1 MITESDKRWGFAAH
15 VLMAVLSI
23 LALAPFVLLVIA
35 SFTDESAAIRNGYS
49 FLPESW
55 SLDAYRY
62 IFAQWS
68 VIGRSYLVTIFVTI
82 IGTLAGVVISAMIA
96 YVVSR
101 KELPGRSFIL
111 FALTFT
117 MLFNGGMTSTY
128 IIYTQVFHIKNT
140 IFGLLLPGLLMNAY
154 NVMMFRN
161 YFETTIPSALMEA
174 AQIDGAKETAIFFKI
189 VVPLSLPMVATVGLT
204 VALMYWN
211 DWQNGLYYL
220 SANSKLQS
228 IQTLLNNMNENI
240 KFLQQNNVG
249 TSFTT
254 ADMPSTTIRMAIAV
268 VGILPIL
275 LLYPIFQKWFVQ
287 GMMAGA
293 VKE

>member
-1 MITESDKRWGFAAH
+1 MITASDKRWGFAGHILLAF
-15 VLMAVLSI
+15 LAI
-23 LALAPFVLLVIA
+23 LAIAPFLLLVIA
-35 SFTDESAAIRNGYS
+35 SFTEESAAIRNGYS
-49 FLPESW
+49 FWPEAW

-62 IFAQWS
+62 IFSQWAT
-68 VIGRSYLVTIFVTI
+68 IGRSYLVTIFVTVV
-82 IGTLAGVVISAMIA
+82 GTVVSVTMSAMLA

-101 KELPGRSFIL
+101 KELPGRSIIL

-117 MLFNGGMTSTY
+117 MLFNGGLTSTY
-128 IIYTQVFHIKNT
+128 IIYTQIFHIKNT
-140 IFGLLLPGLLMNAY
+140 IFGLLVPGLLMNAF

-161 YFETTIPSALMEA
+161 YFETTIPGALMEA
-174 AQIDGAKETAIFFKI
+174 AKIDGARETTIFSKI
-189 VVPLSLPMVATVGLT
+189 VVPLSLPMVATVGLM

-240 KFLQQNNVG
+240 KFLQQNNPG
-249 TSFTT
+249 GAFTA

-275 LLYPIFQKWFVQ
+275 LLYPFFQKWFVQ
-287 GMMAGA
+287 GMTSGA
-293 VKE
+293 LKE

>member
-1 MITESDKRWGFAAH
+1 MITKSDKRWGITGH
-15 VLMAVLSI
+15 IVMIILAV
-23 LALAPFVLLVIA
+23 LALAPFILLVIA
-35 SFTDESAAIRNGYS
+35 SFTEESAAIRNGYS
-49 FLPESW
+49 YVPQAW

-62 IFAQWS
+62 IFDQWAT
-68 VIGRSYLVTIFVTI
+68 IGRSYLVTIFVTVV
-82 IGTLAGVVISAMIA
+82 GTTISVVISAMLA

-101 KELPGRSFIL
+101 KDLPGRTVLL

-117 MLFNGGMTSTY
+117 MLFNGGLTSTY
-128 IIYTQVFHIKNT
+128 IIYTQIFHIKNT
-140 IFGLLLPGLLMNAY
+140 ILGLMVPGLLMNAY

-161 YFETTIPSALMEA
+161 YFETTIPGALMEA
-174 AQIDGAKETAIFFKI
+174 AQIDGAKETTIFFKV

-211 DWQNGLYYL
+211 DWTNGLYYL
-220 SANSKLQS
+220 SADSKLQS

-249 TSFTT
+249 STFS
-254 ADMPSTTIRMAIAV
+254 ALDMPSTTIRMAIAV

-275 LLYPIFQKWFVQ
+275 VLYPFFQKWFVK
-287 GMMAGA
+287 GMMSGA
-293 VKE
+293 VKG

>member
-1 MITESDKRWGFAAH
+1 MITSSDKRWSFAGH
-15 VLMAVLSI
+15 VLLIILSI
-23 LALAPFVLLVIA
+23 CSIAPFVLLLIS
-35 SFTDESAAIRNGYS
+35 SFTEEGAAVRNGYT
-49 FLPESW
+49 FWPEAW
-55 SLDAYRY
+55 SLNAYQY
-62 IFAQWS
+62 IAQQWS
-68 VIGRSYLVTIFVTI
+68 VIGRSYLVTIFVTAV
-82 IGTLAGVVISAMIA
+82 GTVVGVVISAMLA
-96 YVVSR
+96 YTISR
-101 KELPGRSFIL
+101 KDLPGRKLISFL
-111 FALTFT
+111 LVFT
-117 MLFNGGMTSTY
+117 MLFNGGLTSTY

-154 NVMMFRN
+154 NVQMFRN
-161 YFETTIPSALMEA
+161 YFETTIPGALMEA
-174 AQIDGAKETAIFFKI
+174 AQIDGAKEMTIFFKI
-189 VVPLSLPMVATVGLT
+189 VVPLSLPMVATVGLM

-211 DWQNGLYYL
+211 DWTNGLYYL

-249 TSFTT
+249 SNFTA

-275 LLYPIFQKWFVQ
+275 CLYPLFQKWFVQ
-287 GMMAGA
+287 GMMSGA

>member
-1 MITESDKRWGFAAH
+1 MVTASDKRWGFAGH
-15 VLMAVLSI
+15 VLMAVLAV
-23 LALAPFVLLVIA
+23 LAIAPFVLLVIA
-35 SFTDESAAIRNGYS
+35 SFTEESAAIRNGYS
-49 FLPESW
+49 YLPESW
-55 SLDAYRY
+55 SLNAYKY
-62 IFAQWS
+62 IAAQWAT
-68 VIGRSYLVTIFVTI
+68 IGRSYLVSIFVTAV
-82 IGTLAGVVISAMIA
+82 GTVVSVIISAMLA
-96 YVVSR
+96 FVVSR
-101 KELPGRSFIL
+101 RELPARSVIL

-117 MLFNGGMTSTY
+117 MLFNGGLTSTY
-128 IIYTQVFHIKNT
+128 IIYTQIFHIKNT
-140 IFGLLLPGLLMNAY
+140 IFGLLVPGLLMNAY

-161 YFETTIPSALMEA
+161 YFETTIPDALMEA
-174 AQIDGAKETAIFFKI
+174 AKIDGARETTIFFKI

-220 SANSKLQS
+220 STNSKLQS

-240 KFLQQNNVG
+240 KYLQQNNVG
-249 TSFTT
+249 TAFTV

-275 LLYPIFQKWFVQ
+275 LLYPFFQKWFVQ
-287 GMMAGA
+287 GMMSGA

>member
-1 MITESDKRWGFAAH
+1 MITASDKRWSLAGH
-15 VLMAVLSI
+15 VLLIILAVLSV
-23 LALAPFVLLVIA
+23 APFLLLLIS
-35 SFTDESAAIRNGYS
+35 SFTEESAAIRNGYS
-49 FLPESW
+49 FLPEAW

-62 IFAQWS
+62 IGQQWS
-68 VIGRSYLVTIFVTI
+68 TIGRSYLVTIFVTVVGTI
-82 IGTLAGVVISAMIA
+82 IGVIISAMLA
-96 YVVSR
+96 YTLSR
-101 KELPGRSFIL
+101 KDLPGRNLISFLLI
-111 FALTFT
+111 FT
-117 MLFNGGMTSTY
+117 MLFNGGLTSTY

-154 NVMMFRN
+154 NVQMFRN
-161 YFETTIPSALMEA
+161 YFETTIPGALMEA
-174 AQIDGAKETAIFFKI
+174 AQIDGAKELTIFFKI
-189 VVPLSLPMVATVGLT
+189 VVPLSLPMVATVGLM

-220 SANSKLQS
+220 STNSNLQS

-249 TSFTT
+249 ANFTA

-275 LLYPIFQKWFVQ
+275 CLYPFFQKWFVQ
-287 GMMAGA
+287 GMMTGA

>member
-1 MITESDKRWGFAAH
+1 MTTTSDKKWGFAGH
-15 VLMAVLSI
+15 VLLAVLSVLSVGPFI
-23 LALAPFVLLVIA
+23 LMVIA
-35 SFTDESAAIRNGYS
+35 SFTDEGAALRNGYS
-49 FLPESW
+49 FFPEAW

-62 IFAQWS
+62 IFEQWGT
-68 VIGRSYLVTIFVTI
+68 IGRSYLVTIAVTVM
-82 IGTLAGVVISAMIA
+82 GTVISVVISAMIA
-96 YVVSR
+96 YTVSR

-128 IIYTQVFHIKNT
+128 IIYTQIFHIKNT
-140 IFGLLLPGLLMNAY
+140 ILGLLLPNLLMNAY

-161 YFETTIPSALMEA
+161 YFETNIPGALIEA
-174 AQIDGAKETAIFFKI
+174 AKIDGAREATVFFKI

-220 SANSKLQS
+220 SDGSSLQS
-228 IQTLLNNMNENI
+228 IQTLLNKMNENI

-249 TSFTT
+249 TQFTT
-254 ADMPSTTIRMAIAV
+254 ANMPSTTIRMAIAV

-275 LLYPIFQKWFVQ
+275 ALYPVFQKWFVQ

>member
-1 MITESDKRWGFAAH
+1 MVTASDKRWGFAGH
-15 VLMAVLSI
+15 VLMIVLTI
-23 LALAPFVLLVIA
+23 LAVAPFALLVIA
-35 SFTDESAAIRNGYS
+35 SLTEENAAIRNGYS
-49 FLPESW
+49 FIPEAW
-55 SLDAYRY
+55 SMSAYRY
-62 IFAQWS
+62 ILEQWAT
-68 VIGRSYLVTIFVTI
+68 IGRSYLVTILVTAV
-82 IGTLAGVVISAMIA
+82 GTVVGVVISAMLA
-96 YVVSR
+96 YVLSC
-101 KELPGRSFIL
+101 KELPARSILL

-128 IIYTQVFHIKNT
+128 IIYTQIFHIKNT

-161 YFETTIPSALMEA
+161 YFENTIPVSLMEA
-174 AQIDGAKETAIFFKI
+174 AKIDGAKETTIFYKV

-204 VALMYWN
+204 VALAYWN
-211 DWQNGLYYL
+211 DWTNGLYYL
-220 SANSKLQS
+220 SSNSKLQS
-228 IQTLLNNMNENI
+228 IQTLLNNINENV
-240 KFLQQNNVG
+240 KYLQQNDVG
-249 TSFTT
+249 SAFTA

-275 LLYPIFQKWFVQ
+275 LLYPFFQKWFVA

>member
-1 MITESDKRWGFAAH
+1 MITKSDKRWGITGH
-15 VLMAVLSI
+15 IVMIILAV
-23 LALAPFVLLVIA
+23 LALAPFILLVIA
-35 SFTDESAAIRNGYS
+35 SFTEESAAIRNGYS
-49 FLPESW
+49 YIPEAW

-62 IFAQWS
+62 IFDQWAT
-68 VIGRSYLVTIFVTI
+68 IGRSYLVTIFVTAV
-82 IGTLAGVVISAMIA
+82 GTTISVIISAMLA

-101 KELPGRSFIL
+101 KELPGRTILL

-117 MLFNGGMTSTY
+117 MLFNGGLTSTY
-128 IIYTQVFHIKNT
+128 ITYTQIFHIKNT
-140 IFGLLLPGLLMNAY
+140 ILGLMVPGLLMNAY

-161 YFETTIPSALMEA
+161 YFETTIPGALMEA
-174 AQIDGAKETAIFFKI
+174 AQIDGAKETTIFFKV

-211 DWQNGLYYL
+211 DWTNGLYYL
-220 SANSKLQS
+220 STDSKLQS

-249 TSFTT
+249 STFSSL
-254 ADMPSTTIRMAIAV
+254 DMPSTTIRMAIAV

-275 LLYPIFQKWFVQ
+275 VLYPFFQKWFVK
-287 GMMAGA
+287 GMMSGA
-293 VKE
+293 IKG

>member
-1 MITESDKRWGFAAH
+1 MITASDRRWGRVAH
-15 VLMAVLSI
+15 VVMAVLTF
-23 LALAPFVLLVIA
+23 LALAPFVLLVIG
-35 SFTDESAAIRNGYS
+35 SFTEEAAAVRNGYTY
-49 FLPESW
+49 LPQAW
-55 SLDAYRY
+55 SLDAYSY
-62 IFAQWS
+62 IVEQWS
-68 VIGRSYLVTIFVTI
+68 TIGRSYLVTITVTAV
-82 IGTLAGVVISAMIA
+82 GTVVGVVLSAMLA
-96 YVVSR
+96 YVLSC
-101 KELPGRSFIL
+101 KEVPGRSVIL

-117 MLFNGGMTSTY
+117 MLFHGGLTSTY
-128 IIYTQVFHIKNT
+128 IIYTQIFHIKNT

-161 YFETTIPSALMEA
+161 YFENTIPTSLLEA
-174 AQIDGAKETAIFFKI
+174 AKIDGAKETRIFFKI

-220 SANSKLQS
+220 SSNSKLQS

-240 KFLQQNNVG
+240 KYLQQNNVG
-249 TSFTT
+249 SFSNIE
-254 ADMPSTTIRMAIAV
+254 MPSTTIRMAIAV

-275 LLYPIFQKWFVQ
+275 LLYPFFQKWFVA
-287 GMMAGA
+287 GMMSGA

>member
-161 YFETTIPSALMEA
+161 YFETTIPGALMEA

>member
-1 MITESDKRWGFAAH
+1 MVTASDKRWGFAGH
-15 VLMAVLSI
+15 VLMVVLAVLAI
-23 LALAPFVLLVIA
+23 APFLLLVIA
-35 SFTDESAAIRNGYS
+35 SFTEESAAIRNGYS
-49 FLPESW
+49 FVPESW
-55 SLDAYRY
+55 SLDAYKY
-62 IFAQWS
+62 IFSQWAT
-68 VIGRSYLVTIFVTI
+68 IGRSYLVSIFVTVV
-82 IGTLAGVVISAMIA
+82 GTIVSVIISAMLA
-96 YVVSR
+96 FVVSR
-101 KELPGRSFIL
+101 RELPARSVIL

-117 MLFNGGMTSTY
+117 MLFNGGLTSTY
-128 IIYTQVFHIKNT
+128 IIYTQIFHIKNT
-140 IFGLLLPGLLMNAY
+140 IFGLLVPGLLMNAY

-161 YFETTIPSALMEA
+161 YFETTIPDALMEA
-174 AQIDGAKETAIFFKI
+174 AQIDGAKETTVFFKI

-249 TSFTT
+249 TSFTV

-275 LLYPIFQKWFVQ
+275 LLYPFFQKWFVQ
-287 GMMAGA
+287 GMMSGA

>member
-1 MITESDKRWGFAAH
+1 MSTASDKRWSFAGH
-15 VLMAVLSI
+15 VLMIILSVLS
-23 LALAPFVLLVIA
+23 LAPFVLLLIS
-35 SFTDESAAIRNGYS
+35 SFTEEGAAVRNGYT
-49 FLPESW
+49 FWPEAW

-62 IFAQWS
+62 IAQQWS
-68 VIGRSYLVTIFVTI
+68 TIGRSYLVTIFVTGV
-82 IGTLAGVVISAMIA
+82 GTVVGVVISAMLA
-96 YVVSR
+96 YTLSR
-101 KELPGRSFIL
+101 KDLPGRNLISFML
-111 FALTFT
+111 VFT
-117 MLFNGGMTSTY
+117 MLFNGGLTSTY
-128 IIYTQVFHIKNT
+128 IVYTQVFHIKNT

-154 NVMMFRN
+154 NVQMFKN
-161 YFETTIPSALMEA
+161 YFETTIPGALMEA
-174 AQIDGAKETAIFFKI
+174 AQIDGAREMTIFFKI
-189 VVPLSLPMVATVGLT
+189 VVPLSLPMVATVGLM

-211 DWQNGLYYL
+211 DWTNGLYYL

-249 TSFTT
+249 SNFTA

-275 LLYPIFQKWFVQ
+275 CLYPVFQKWFVQ
-287 GMMAGA
+287 GMMSGA